1 LPRIAATLNKV
12 LKSDRPRLFARAF
25 LFPSTSQDAMR
36 ASVTVRVP
44 GSTSNL
50 GAGFDCVGVAVGRWL
65 TVTARPAAQRDSLV
79 TIERRGTLSGLA
91 MPAEQDLLYRG
102 FERACQSAGCSPPP
116 RIALTAESDIPVARG
131 LGSSAAATVAGAAAA
146 TALLELG
153 LDRDALAALCAA
165 LEGHPDNVAP
175 AIYGGAN
182 LVLRDSGG
190 GLIVTRL
197 VIHESLTL
205 VFAVPDFTV
214 ETKVA
219 RAVLPPTVPHVRAV
233 EAAARSAA
241 LVHGLAHAEPRLLAA
256 GLDDVLHVPY
266 RRSLVRG
273 YDDVVAAARAAGAFG
288 ATLSGSGP
296 TILALAPVEHSA
308 ATGAAMVRAWGGIGV
323 RAQMFH
329 VARPAGGYEV
339 A

>member
-1 LPRIAATLNKV
+1 
-12 LKSDRPRLFARAF
+12 
-25 LFPSTSQDAMR
+25 
-36 ASVTVRVP
+36 
-44 GSTSNL
+44 
-50 GAGFDCVGVAVGRWL
+50 
-65 TVTARPAAQRDSLV
+65 
-79 TIERRGTLSGLA
+79 
-91 MPAEQDLLYRG
+91 MPAEHDLLYRG
-102 FERACQSAGCSPPP
+102 FERACQSAGCSAPP
-116 RIALTAESDIPVARG
+116 RVALTAESDIPVARG

-146 TALLELG
+146 TTLLELG

-182 LVLRDSGG
+182 LVLRDGGGGG

-296 TILALAPVEHSA
+296 TILALAPAEYAA
-308 ATGAAMVRAWGGIGV
+308 ATGAAMVRAWEGIGV